1 MVAKRFAL
9 FIGLLSLSWVF
20 MQIAIGLLRT

>member
-1 MVAKRFAL
+1 MVAKRLAL
-9 FIGLLSLSWVF
+9 FLGLLSLSWVF